1 MKKTLIALA
10 VFGTFSGAAM
20 ANSVTLYGLI
30 DMGVTHFTGIA
41 PTNGGNGTVSST
53 GLSSGVQNGSRI
65 GLKGDEDLGGGLK
78 AIFDAETGFCAV
90 GTNQAGTT
98 LQTAGNQ
105 TYCTGGGFMQRQS
118 YLGLAGD
125 FGTVLAGRVYT
136 TNFNDE
142 AAVDPFG
149 WGLTGNIGNMS
160 LAAQLNA
167 ARANQVVAYVSPN
180 FSGFSFVGA
189 YVFAPN
195 PQGTVPT
202 ASGNGSNVTRAY
214 TIDGTYAAGPVMVG
228 ATYTEV
234 TNVTQQNAL
243 ATTVNDGSVKLWDVR
258 GSYDF
263 GVAKLSGIYESDKI
277 AYTTGNNKFWMLGAT
292 VPVGPGSILAS
303 YAEAKND
310 QLAGTPTGK
319 QYAIGYTYNL
329 SKQTDLYTSYAH
341 IANSNGA
348 AFTVGDSTDGF
359 KGVANQASS
368 GFAIGIDH
376 KF

>member
-1 MKKTLIALA
+1 MKKSLIALA
-10 VFGTFSGAAM
+10 VFGAFSGAAM

-41 PTNGGNGTVSST
+41 PTGGGAGTVSST
-53 GLSSGVQNGSRI
+53 GMSSGVQNGSRI

-78 AIFDAETGFCAV
+78 AIFDAETGFCAT
-90 GTNQAGTT
+90 GTNQAGSTT
-98 LQTAGNQ
+98 QTAGNQ

-142 AAVDPFG
+142 ASVDPFG

-160 LAAQLNA
+160 LVSQLSA
-167 ARANQVVAYVSPN
+167 ARANQVLAYVSPN

-214 TIDGTYAAGPVMVG
+214 TIDGTYAAGPVMAG

-234 TNVTQQNAL
+234 TNVL
-243 ATTVNDGSVKLWDVR
+243 ANPTSNVNDGAVKLWDVR

-263 GVAKLSGIYESDKI
+263 GVAKLSGIYESDKL
-277 AYTTGNNKFWMLGAT
+277 AYTSGNNKFWMLGAT

-310 QLAGTPTGK
+310 QVTGTPTGK
-319 QYAIGYTYNL
+319 QYAVGYTYNL

-341 IANSNGA
+341 ISNSNGA

-359 KGVANQASS
+359 KGVAGQSSS
-368 GFAIGIDH
+368 GFAVGIDH
-376 KF
+376 RF